1 MRPNETNQFILG
13 VLMKLKKSSIF
24 IISSVFF
31 ISSCGGGGGG
41 GSAVIPNPLAQII
54 SFVASLSS
62 SPIGGSVDIS
72 WSSSDA
78 SSCSAS
84 GSWSGVKST
93 SGKETITINSEGANT
108 FNLTCSGTGG
118 SSGLSSLSVEGYK
131 TIAGVAVD
139 GYISNASIFV
149 DKNDNFVL
157 DSDESSV
164 SSGTNG
170 DFTIRYD
177 NGMLISLGGVDLD
190 SQNGLD
196 NLLLTNT
203 LTGHTDTVVITPITS
218 LASYICTNTEVECS
232 GDGASINT
240 LLGIDTS
247 INVNTFDPVANKGDT
262 GINDYLYEKGNQIT
276 AFAYVLQNI
285 TNDLNSS
292 TETTQDYFKAIAQE
306 LDLEYSSTGNKI
318 DIENPIFISNVFENV
333 ISAKS
338 LTISDDSKSNTIMAL
353 SSVLPIIQ
361 VKASDDLT
369 TSIIRFATGTMQ
381 IDLVKL
387 ANGTQPDEMINWYSS
402 AGITSYM
409 ATSLSI
415 SSDGLDPIV
424 ASLADSATT
433 AEDTSVTLNV
443 LANDSYQTSLPVTLT
458 AGAASSGSIS
468 ILNNV
473 VTYSPNDNFNGSD
486 SFTYTLVQ
494 NGSSTSSTV
503 SIAVSSVNDNPVINT
518 ASVIDV
524 ANAETNVGVISISD
538 VDGDSLT
545 LSLSGTD
552 ADSFNLSEGNVLSFK
567 TASNYETK
575 NSYSITLTVS
585 DGVTSIT
592 KDITI
597 SIIQPRVIGYEV
609 LKSIDVI
616 ETQE

>member
-1 MRPNETNQFILG
+1 
-13 VLMKLKKSSIF
+13 
-24 IISSVFF
+24 
-31 ISSCGGGGGG
+31 
-41 GSAVIPNPLAQII
+41 
-54 SFVASLSS
+54 
-62 SPIGGSVDIS
+62 
-72 WSSSDA
+72 
-78 SSCSAS
+78 
-84 GSWSGVKST
+84 
-93 SGKETITINSEGANT
+93 
-108 FNLTCSGTGG
+108 
-118 SSGLSSLSVEGYK
+118 
-131 TIAGVAVD
+131 
-139 GYISNASIFV
+139 
-149 DKNDNFVL
+149 
-157 DSDESSV
+157 
-164 SSGTNG
+164 
-170 DFTIRYD
+170 
-177 NGMLISLGGVDLD
+177 
-190 SQNGLD
+190 
-196 NLLLTNT
+196 
-203 LTGHTDTVVITPITS
+203 
-218 LASYICTNTEVECS
+218 
-232 GDGASINT
+232 
-240 LLGIDTS
+240 
-247 INVNTFDPVANKGDT
+247 
-262 GINDYLYEKGNQIT
+262 
-276 AFAYVLQNI
+276 
-285 TNDLNSS
+285 
-292 TETTQDYFKAIAQE
+292 
-306 LDLEYSSTGNKI
+306 
-318 DIENPIFISNVFENV
+318 
-333 ISAKS
+333 
-338 LTISDDSKSNTIMAL
+338 MAL

-387 ANGTQPDEMINWYSS
+387 ANGTQPEEMINWYSS

-494 NGSSTSSTV
+494 NASSTSSTV

-518 ASVIDV
+518 ASVLDV

-597 SIIQPRVIGYEV
+597 SIIQPKVIGYEV